1 MKSNSDKFSIDDV
14 GIVSICESNK
24 DGADKEKESDIA
36 SVVQSTS
43 GDSGG
48 IDANEADL
56 PLVAEASLKI
66 DELSNKT
73 TADSSASSVSASKK
87 NTKK

>member
-1 MKSNSDKFSIDDV
+1 M
-14 GIVSICESNK
+14 SICESNK